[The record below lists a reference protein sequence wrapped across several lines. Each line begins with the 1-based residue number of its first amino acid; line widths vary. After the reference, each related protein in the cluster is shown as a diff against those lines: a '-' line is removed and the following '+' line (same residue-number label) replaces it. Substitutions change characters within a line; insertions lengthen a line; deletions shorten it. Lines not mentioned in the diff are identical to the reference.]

1 MHIERY
7 TKKFGDLAVFDDF
20 SVEFYDGKINCI
32 MGPSGCGKTTLL
44 NAVAGLDGGKIQSTA
59 NISYI
64 FQEPRLL
71 PWKRIRQNIMI
82 ALPDTLSKSEK
93 RERAEKYL
101 TAVGLEKFMNYF
113 PIQLSGGMRQRAAI
127 ARAFAV
133 PCDLLL
139 MDEPFN
145 GQDMKTKDELI
156 RLFLKLWKDEP
167 KTVIAVTHSFSEAWL
182 LGDRTIVLTKAPAR
196 IAADINCF
204 TPREIRAANV
214 DCGEAKILRQ
224 KIEEAFDTSPPN
236 PRIG

>member
-1 MHIERY
+1 MRIDGY
-7 TKKFGDLAVFDDF
+7 TKKFGDLVVFQDF
-20 SVEFYDGKINCI
+20 SIEFYDRKINCI

-44 NAVAGLDGGKIQSTA
+44 NAVAGLDGGSPAGST
-59 NISYI
+59 SYI

-82 ALPDTLSKSEK
+82 ALPDTFSNAEK

-101 TAVGLEKFMNYF
+101 TAVGLEKFMSYY
-113 PIQLSGGMRQRAAI
+113 PAQLSGGMRQRAAI
-127 ARAFAV
+127 ARAFAA

-145 GQDMKTKDELI
+145 GQDMRTKDELI
-156 RLFLKLWKDEP
+156 KLFLKLWKEEP
-167 KTVIAVTHSFSEAWL
+167 KTVIAVTHSFSEAWM
-182 LGDRTIVLTKAPAR
+182 LGDRTVVLSRPPAQ
-196 IAADINCF
+196 IAADVSCY

-224 KIEEAFDTSPPN
+224 KIEEAFETPEH
-236 PRIG
+236 G

>member
-1 MHIERY
+1 LRIDGY
-7 TKKFGDLAVFDDF
+7 TKKFNDLTVFDDF
-20 SVEFYDGKINCI
+20 SVEFYNRKINCI

-44 NAVAGLDGGKIQSTA
+44 KMIAGLDGNKSNA
-59 NISYI
+59 NTSYI

-71 PWKRIRQNIMI
+71 PWKRIRQNIII
-82 ALPDTLSKSEK
+82 ALPDTFTKTEK

-101 TAVGLEKFMNYF
+101 TAVGLEKFMNYY
-113 PIQLSGGMRQRAAI
+113 PAQLSGGMRQRAAI

-145 GQDMKTKDELI
+145 GQDMRTKDELI
-156 RLFLKLWKDEP
+156 RLFLKLWKEES

-182 LGDRTIVLTKAPAR
+182 LGDRTLVLTKAPAK

-204 TPREIRAANV
+204 TPREIRAANI
-214 DCGEAKILRQ
+214 DCGEAKLLRQ
-224 KIEEAFDTSPPN
+224 KIEEAFETPGEI
-236 PRIG
+236 PR

>member
-1 MHIERY
+1 M
-7 TKKFGDLAVFDDF
+7 VFDDF
-20 SVEFYDGKINCI
+20 SIEFYDQKINCI

-44 NAVAGLDGGKIQSTA
+44 NAAAGLDSNRSRTD
-59 NISYI
+59 ISYI

-82 ALPDTLSKSEK
+82 ALPDTFTEAEK
-93 RERAEKYL
+93 RKRTEKYL
-101 TAVGLEKFMNYF
+101 TAVGLEKFMNYY
-113 PIQLSGGMRQRAAI
+113 PAQLSGGMRQRAAI
-127 ARAFAV
+127 ARAFAA

-145 GQDMKTKDELI
+145 GQDMRTKDELI
-156 RLFLKLWKDEP
+156 RLFIKLWKDEP

-196 IAADINCF
+196 VAVDLNCF
-204 TPREIRAANV
+204 TPREIRAANI

-224 KIEEAFDTSPPN
+224 KIGEAFETASVMPD
-236 PRIG
+236 RG

>member
-1 MHIERY
+1 MRIDGY
-7 TKKFGDLAVFDDF
+7 TKKYGDLTVFDDF
-20 SVEFYDGKINCI
+20 SVEFYDQKINCI

-44 NAVAGLDGGKIQSTA
+44 NAIAGLDGDKLKI

-82 ALPDTLSKSEK
+82 ALPDTFTKAEK

-101 TAVGLEKFMNYF
+101 TAVGLEKFMNYY
-113 PIQLSGGMRQRAAI
+113 PAQLSGGMRQRAAI

-145 GQDMKTKDELI
+145 GQDMKTREELI
-156 RLFLKLWKDEP
+156 KLFLKLWKEEP

-182 LGDRTIVLTKAPAR
+182 LGDRTLVLTKAPAH

-204 TPREIRAANV
+204 TPREIRAANI
-214 DCGEAKILRQ
+214 DCGEAKLLRQ
-224 KIEEAFDTSPPN
+224 KIEEAFETPSETP
-236 PRIG
+236 G

>member
-1 MHIERY
+1 MMNY
-7 TKKFGDLAVFDDF
+7 TKKFGDLVVFEDF
-20 SVEFYDGKINCI
+20 SIEFYDQKINCI

-44 NAVAGLDGGKIQSTA
+44 NAIAGLDDLKPKE

-64 FQEPRLL
+64 FQEPRML

-82 ALPDTLSKSEK
+82 ALPDTFTKAEK
-93 RERAEKYL
+93 HERAERYL
-101 TAVGLEKFMNYF
+101 TAVGLEKFMNYY
-113 PIQLSGGMRQRAAI
+113 PAQLSGGMRQRAAI
-127 ARAFAV
+127 ARSFAV

-182 LGDRTIVLTKAPAR
+182 LGDRTIVLTRTPAR
-196 IAADINCF
+196 IAADVNCF
-204 TPREIRAANV
+204 TPREIRAANL

-224 KIEEAFDTSPPN
+224 KIEEAFETPSQ
-236 PRIG
+236 ISG

>member
-1 MHIERY
+1 MQIDGY
-7 TKKFGDLAVFDDF
+7 TKKFGDLAVFEDF

-44 NAVAGLDGGKIQSTA
+44 NMIAGLDGNKSSA

-82 ALPDTLSKSEK
+82 AFPDTFTKAEK
-93 RERAEKYL
+93 RQRAEKYL
-101 TAVGLEKFMNYF
+101 TAVGLEKFMNYY
-113 PIQLSGGMRQRAAI
+113 PAQLSGGMRQRAAI

-156 RLFLKLWKDEP
+156 ILFLKLWKEEP

-182 LGDRTIVLTKAPAR
+182 LGDRTLVLTEAPAQ

-204 TPREIRAANV
+204 TPREFRAANI
-214 DCGEAKILRQ
+214 DCGEAKLLRQ
-224 KIEEAFDTSPPN
+224 KIEEAFETPSEN
-236 PRIG
+236 PGQG

>member
-1 MHIERY
+1 MRITGY
-7 TKKFGDLAVFDDF
+7 TKKFGDLVVFDDF

-44 NAVAGLDGGKIQSTA
+44 NAIAGLDGNKNESKT

-64 FQEPRLL
+64 FQEHRLL

-82 ALPDTLSKSEK
+82 ALPDTFTKTEK
-93 RERAEKYL
+93 RKRAEKYL
-101 TAVGLEKFMNYF
+101 KAVGLEKFMNYY
-113 PIQLSGGMRQRAAI
+113 PAQLSGGMRQRAAI
-127 ARAFAV
+127 ARAFAA

-182 LGDRTIVLTKAPAR
+182 LGDRTLVLTKAPAR
-196 IAADINCF
+196 IAADVNCF
-204 TPREIRAANV
+204 TPREIRAANL

-224 KIEEAFDTSPPN
+224 KIEEAFKTLPETP
-236 PRIG
+236 

>member
-1 MHIERY
+1 LRIDGY
-7 TKKFGDLAVFDDF
+7 TKKYGDLTVFDDF
-20 SVEFYDGKINCI
+20 SVEFYDQKINCI

-44 NAVAGLDGGKIQSTA
+44 NAIAGLDGDKLKI

-82 ALPDTLSKSEK
+82 ALPDTFTKAEK

-101 TAVGLEKFMNYF
+101 TAVGLEKFMNYY
-113 PIQLSGGMRQRAAI
+113 PAQLSGGMRQRAAI

-145 GQDMKTKDELI
+145 GQDMKTREELI
-156 RLFLKLWKDEP
+156 KLFLKLWKEEP

-182 LGDRTIVLTKAPAR
+182 LGDRTLVLTKAPAH

-204 TPREIRAANV
+204 TPREIRAANI
-214 DCGEAKILRQ
+214 DCGEAKLLRQ
-224 KIEEAFDTSPPN
+224 KIEEAFETPSETP
-236 PRIG
+236 G